1 MQVSKPVIVSDSDF
15 EQTVL
20 QSTGLTL
27 VDFWATWCAP
37 CRMLAPVLEELAGE
51 SEGKLTIAKVDVDS
65 NPNTATSYGVQ
76 SIPTLI
82 LFKDGQQVDRLV
94 GFMPKKKLL
103 EKLAP
108 HM

>member
-1 MQVSKPVIVSDSDF
+1 MSKPLTVTDTDF
-15 EQTVL
+15 EQAVL
-20 QSTGLTL
+20 KSSGLTL

-37 CRMLAPVLEELAGE
+37 CRMLAPVLEELATE

-65 NPNTATSYGVQ
+65 NPSTATSYGIQ

-103 EKLAP
+103 EKLTP
-108 HM
+108 HL